1 MTGCSLDIDYCGY
14 GVLPMAIQPSIK
26 ALVGSIPER
35 TLKLVNVKADKYQS
49 VNVDLDKEIVISDD
63 APHWWNYFLC
73 GLKGVV
79 EQYDPAFVWPTGMVC
94 LVDGTI
100 PPASG
105 LSSSSAVVITGA
117 LASLTIT
124 KKLESFDRFALAAL
138 CAESEKYIGTQGGGM
153 DQAIEL
159 LAVKG
164 CAQSIEF
171 NPLR

>member
-1 MTGCSLDIDYCGY
+1 
-14 GVLPMAIQPSIK
+14 MAIQPSIR
-26 ALVGSIPER
+26 ALVGSASER
-35 TLKLVNVKADKYQS
+35 CLKLVNVKSDKYKPFH
-49 VNVDLDKEIVISDD
+49 VDLDKEITISDD

-79 EQYDPAFVWPTGMVC
+79 EQYESAFVWPTGMVV
-94 LVDGTI
+94 LVDGSI

-105 LSSSSAVVITGA
+105 LSSSSALVIAGA
-117 LASLTIT
+117 LATLTIAG
-124 KKLESFDRFALAAL
+124 KLESFDRCALAAL

-159 LAVKG
+159 LAEKG

>member
-1 MTGCSLDIDYCGY
+1 
-14 GVLPMAIQPSIK
+14 MAIQPAIR

-35 TLKLVNVKADKYQS
+35 TLKLVNVKSDKYQPFS
-49 VNVDLDKEIVISDD
+49 VALDKGIIIAED

-79 EQYDPAFVWPTGMVC
+79 EQYDSGFVWPTGMVC
-94 LVDGTI
+94 LIDGTI

-124 KKLESFDRFALAAL
+124 EKLESFDRFALAAL

-159 LAVKG
+159 LAEKG

-171 NPLR
+171 NPLRY